1 MNGCSREAIV
11 AAAIAIVAGGCS
23 GSSSNPEAAFAGGA
37 AGNST
42 GNGGATVPAGSA
54 NTGSGSSAGSGT
66 GAAAALPPE
75 VKVESEYQSPV
86 ATGNVVWIANPTS
99 GRVAYIDAKSFE
111 VKTAPAG
118 DGPTVLAAVPDPNP
132 ADNPPHDLAI
142 VLNVVSQDATLFSL
156 VPPASGPDIDGQL
169 TMTSLPATSYANAW
183 AVSTSGRWAIAWTNT
198 TLVSNR
204 DPEQGYQSIEVL
216 DVTGAIAP
224 TSLSVGFLPVQMV
237 FSGDETHAYA
247 VTSDGITVIDL
258 VAGSATANYPLG
270 ATPSGLPDASPDSE
284 SLETTE
290 AGLDG
295 ALAAPDDATAM
306 TASGSPDVS
315 FTPDASYALVRQDGV
330 QSLAVISMADGKTT
344 AVSLPDFPTD
354 LTMSPT
360 GTFAVAVL
368 RDTATVVV
376 IPIPGI
382 VSDPTSFTTTTIQ
395 GQTIGRAVVTRQG
408 DTALLFTTAA
418 PVDQMTVLTFQ
429 PTPTYRTIPLHA
441 PVLAVF
447 PTSDAQN
454 AVVLHQLPAGSTDK
468 GAFSVV
474 PIASELPAVLVPLTA
489 APTAVALTDDRA
501 LVTIRDDTTAT
512 YAVYMAAMPSL
523 VSTEYPLASPPL
535 AVGIVLGAS
544 SDAGAT
550 TGATGYVAQSYSE
563 GRITFIDLSPD
574 DDGGSRTITGFD
586 LNAGIVEAVEG
597 TDR

>member
-1 MNGCSREAIV
+1 MKGCSREAIV

-23 GSSSNPEAAFAGGA
+23 AGSSTAATLEGEGNNSNTGAGGA
-37 AGNST
+37 G
-42 GNGGATVPAGSA
+42 PAVSG
-54 NTGSGSSAGSGT
+54 NTGSGSSAGSGS
-66 GAAAALPPE
+66 GAAAVALPPE
-75 VKVESEYQSPV
+75 MKVESEYQSPV

-99 GRVAYIDAKSFE
+99 GRVAYIDAKNFE

-169 TMTSLPATSYANAW
+169 TMTSLPATPYANAW
-183 AVSTSGRWAIAWTNT
+183 AVSSRGRWAIAWTNT
-198 TLVSNR
+198 TLVSNP

-216 DVTGAIAP
+216 DVTGALAP
-224 TSLSVGFLPVQMV
+224 KLLSVGFLPVQMV

-247 VTSDGITVIDL
+247 VTSDGISVIDL
-258 VAGSATANYPLG
+258 VAGSATADYPLG
-270 ATPSGLPDASPDSE
+270 ATASGLPDASPDSE
-284 SLETTE
+284 SVED

-295 ALAAPDDATAM
+295 SLTAPIDATAM

-330 QSLAVISMADGKTT
+330 QSIAVISMADGKTT

-376 IPIPGI
+376 LPIPGI
-382 VSDPTSFTTTTIQ
+382 VSDPTSFTTTTIE
-395 GQTIGRAVVTRQG
+395 GQTIGRAVVTSQG

-418 PVDQMTVLTFQ
+418 PVDQLTVLTFQ

-454 AVVLHQLPAGSTDK
+454 AVVLHQLPAGSMDM

-474 PIASELPAVLVPLTA
+474 PIASDLPAALVPLSA

-501 LVTIRDDTTAT
+501 LITIRDDTTAT

-523 VSTEYPLASPPL
+523 VSTEYTLASPPL

-550 TGATGYVAQSYSE
+550 GYVAQSYPE

-574 DDGGSRTITGFD
+574 DDGGARTITGFD

-597 TDR
+597 TDQ

>member
-1 MNGCSREAIV
+1 MKRCSREAIV
-11 AAAIAIVAGGCS
+11 AVAIAIVAGGCS
-23 GSSSNPEAAFAGGA
+23 GSASSGVTAFAAPGGN
-37 AGNST
+37 AGNSGAT
-42 GNGGATVPAGSA
+42 GPAIGSGNGLSA
-54 NTGSGSSAGSGT
+54 SSAGSGS
-66 GAAAALPPE
+66 GASVALPPE
-75 VKVESEYQSPV
+75 MKVESEYQSPV
-86 ATGNVVWIANPTS
+86 ATGSVVWIANPTS

-198 TLVSNR
+198 TLVSNP

-224 TSLSVGFLPVQMV
+224 KLLSVGFLPVQMV

-247 VTSDGITVIDL
+247 VTSDGITVVDL

-270 ATPSGLPDASPDSE
+270 ATPSGSPDASPDAE
-284 SLETTE
+284 SAESAD

-295 ALAAPDDATAM
+295 GLAAAIDATAM

-330 QSLAVISMADGKTT
+330 QSIAVISMADGKTT
-344 AVSLPDFPTD
+344 PVLLPDFPTD

-382 VSDPTSFTTTTIQ
+382 VSDPTSFTTTTIE

-408 DTALLFTTAA
+408 ETALLFTTAA

-454 AVVLHQLPAGSTDK
+454 AVVLHQLPAGSMDM

-474 PIASELPAVLVPLTA
+474 PIASDLPAALVPLSA

-501 LVTIRDDTTAT
+501 LITIRDDTTAT

-550 TGATGYVAQSYSE
+550 GYVAQSYPE

-574 DDGGSRTITGFD
+574 DDGGARTITGFD

-597 TDR
+597 TDQ